1 MVRIHVPEP
10 NKNRANRPGHLPP
23 PMEGQAGQLARHP
36 AELRGFCIYLIVV
49 SRSEKECYSP
59 PAIIPYAQYQ
69 NQQSERGHA
78 LQPIHTGV

>member
-10 NKNRANRPGHLPP
+10 NKNRANRPGHLP
-23 PMEGQAGQLARHP
+23 ERLARHP